1 MPWHRDGVLGKL
13 NLFSSLVASREVAGF
28 VASALD
34 FEWLVLGMQHAGCD
48 VMWRERSVVGTRRR
62 NCQQTRNEKRLTKT
76 S

>member
-34 FEWLVLGMQHAGCD
+34 FEGLVLGMQDAI
-48 VMWRERSVVGTRRR
+48 
-62 NCQQTRNEKRLTKT
+62 
-76 S
+76 